1 MIHGRNVVLSVAV
14 SVLTLSTLS
23 APVLAGPTLKID
35 ETKWIS
41 IGGGLRSS
49 FISEDRAA
57 PNGSDR
63 SLDFAVDSVRLYLNG
78 QVHKDIKLT
87 FNTEKDSA
95 NNSAA
100 RVLDAIV
107 RIEPSDVF
115 NVWLGR
121 FLPPSDRSNLS
132 GPYYIA
138 TWDFPIVQN
147 YPALFAGRDDGAAAW
162 GQTGGGMFKYQAGAF
177 QGRNGVG
184 TSNRGDDLLYSGRL
198 TLNLWDP
205 EPGYYNSSTYY
216 GEKQILA
223 FGLAAMTQKNGAG
236 TAGAPGDFSGWNLD
250 ALMEKNLGAG
260 TLSLEGAYYS
270 YDKNKVIDAALFQG
284 NGYMARAGY
293 LFNTKVGIGKL
304 MPQVRFQSLDL
315 DGATEKR
322 NRYDLELHYVI
333 DGHNARVTAVYT
345 DDNMGAARDTNIF
358 KIGVQLQI

>member
-1 MIHGRNVVLSVAV
+1 MIHGRNAVLSVAV
-14 SVLTLSTLS
+14 SVLTLPILS

-49 FISEDRAA
+49 FISEDKAA
-57 PNGSDR
+57 PNGTDR

-107 RIEPSDVF
+107 RIEPSDTF

-147 YPALFAGRDDGAAAW
+147 YPALFAGRDDGAAVW
-162 GQTGGGMFKYQAGAF
+162 GQTGGGMFKYQVGAF
-177 QGRNGVG
+177 QGRNGAT
-184 TSNRGDDLLYSGRL
+184 TSNRADDLLYTGRL

-223 FGLAAMTQKNGAG
+223 FGLAAMAQKNGAG
-236 TAGAPGDFSGWNLD
+236 TAATPGDFSGWNFD
-250 ALMEKNLGAG
+250 ALMEKNLGTG

-270 YDKNKVIDAALFQG
+270 YDTSKVNDTTLFQG
-284 NGYMARAGY
+284 KGYMARAGY

-315 DGATEKR
+315 DGVTEKR
-322 NRYDLELHYVI
+322 NRYDIELHYVI

-345 DDNMGAARDTNIF
+345 GDNMGAAQDTNIF
-358 KIGVQLQI
+358 KVGVQLQI